1 MSLEDISLEQ
11 RDELALLAKQLAENP
26 STRKDF
32 LRMTKKVKPDLPI
45 PELEMQDYTEK
56 KMSDM
61 ENRLLVSENKL
72 REKDAREELNRRR
85 QSLITKGLA
94 RDDADVEQ
102 IEKIMLSKNISNHET
117 AAEYFDWMKQAAEPT
132 PSGYNPSEAESFF
145 SWYDSIEGYET
156 KILIS
161 GNHDRIMEND
171 PSWASG
177 VLTGYKTIE
186 YLQDEELTLYFDGP
200 NGDFPEDNIHI
211 WGSPWQPNFNNWAF
225 NLERGEEIKRKW
237 NLIPQNTD
245 ILITHGPPFSKLDF
259 VNRGG
264 NVGCEDLL
272 SKVNS
277 IKPKIH
283 VFGHIHE
290 GAGYVFD
297 GTTHFF
303 NASVLND
310 RYEFRN
316 KPITIDW
323 DSETNEIEFVD

>member
-94 RDDADVEQ
+94 RNDSDVEE

-132 PSGYNPSEAESFF
+132 PSGYNPSAISKFDLSKYWKNPQMGARDEAAQAL
-145 SWYDSIEGYET
+145 
-156 KILIS
+156 K
-161 GNHDRIMEND
+161 
-171 PSWASG
+171 
-177 VLTGYKTIE
+177 
-186 YLQDEELTLYFDGP
+186 
-200 NGDFPEDNIHI
+200 
-211 WGSPWQPNFNNWAF
+211 
-225 NLERGEEIKRKW
+225 
-237 NLIPQNTD
+237 D
-245 ILITHGPPFSKLDF
+245 I
-259 VNRGG
+259 R
-264 NVGCEDLL
+264 NVGR
-272 SKVNS
+272 KA
-277 IKPKIH
+277 IGI
-283 VFGHIHE
+283 
-290 GAGYVFD
+290 
-297 GTTHFF
+297 
-303 NASVLND
+303 
-310 RYEFRN
+310 
-316 KPITIDW
+316 
-323 DSETNEIEFVD
+323 

>member
-102 IEKIMLSKNISNHET
+102 IEKIMLQKNISNHET

-132 PSGYNPSEAESFF
+132 PSGYNPSAISKFDLSKYWKNPQMGARDEAAQAL
-145 SWYDSIEGYET
+145 
-156 KILIS
+156 K
-161 GNHDRIMEND
+161 
-171 PSWASG
+171 
-177 VLTGYKTIE
+177 
-186 YLQDEELTLYFDGP
+186 
-200 NGDFPEDNIHI
+200 
-211 WGSPWQPNFNNWAF
+211 
-225 NLERGEEIKRKW
+225 
-237 NLIPQNTD
+237 D
-245 ILITHGPPFSKLDF
+245 I
-259 VNRGG
+259 R
-264 NVGCEDLL
+264 NVGR
-272 SKVNS
+272 KA
-277 IKPKIH
+277 IGI
-283 VFGHIHE
+283 
-290 GAGYVFD
+290 
-297 GTTHFF
+297 
-303 NASVLND
+303 
-310 RYEFRN
+310 
-316 KPITIDW
+316 
-323 DSETNEIEFVD
+323 

>member
-72 REKDAREELNRRR
+72 REKEAREELNRRR

-132 PSGYNPSEAESFF
+132 PSGYNPSAISKFDLSKYWKNPQMGARDEAAQAL
-145 SWYDSIEGYET
+145 
-156 KILIS
+156 K
-161 GNHDRIMEND
+161 
-171 PSWASG
+171 
-177 VLTGYKTIE
+177 
-186 YLQDEELTLYFDGP
+186 
-200 NGDFPEDNIHI
+200 
-211 WGSPWQPNFNNWAF
+211 
-225 NLERGEEIKRKW
+225 
-237 NLIPQNTD
+237 D
-245 ILITHGPPFSKLDF
+245 I
-259 VNRGG
+259 R
-264 NVGCEDLL
+264 NVGR
-272 SKVNS
+272 KA
-277 IKPKIH
+277 IGI
-283 VFGHIHE
+283 
-290 GAGYVFD
+290 
-297 GTTHFF
+297 
-303 NASVLND
+303 
-310 RYEFRN
+310 
-316 KPITIDW
+316 
-323 DSETNEIEFVD
+323 